1 MKKAVTFRFD
11 EDLLVEVRRHA
22 ERDNRSV
29 TNFIETL
36 LKAHVG
42 ARQLDGAEHREQDLR
57 DQSLSDNL
65 VSFVP
70 SGSSHAV

>member
-11 EDLLVEVRRHA
+11 PALLADVRRCA
-22 ERDNRSV
+22 QQDNRSV

-42 ARQLDGAEHREQDLR
+42 ARWPGHAERPGLDFQAQPV
-57 DQSLSDNL
+57 SDA
-65 VSFVP
+65 SA
-70 SGSSHAV
+70 SSDAPHVV

>member
-11 EDLLVEVRRHA
+11 PALLADVRRCA
-22 ERDNRSV
+22 QQDNRSV

-42 ARQLDGAEHREQDLR
+42 ARLRNSAERQGLDLQA
-57 DQSLSDNL
+57 QSVSDTSASMDVL
-65 VSFVP
+65 
-70 SGSSHAV
+70 HAV